1 MESAEKDGSSDGGD
15 HQTSPTLS
23 KNSYDA
29 TKEEIEDSINFIK
42 NRLSVADPKIPGETM
57 NEENI
62 KKAVEEPQSP
72 SKTDVDS
79 EQCEMKVEKKEETRK
94 EMPQEEIS
102 KTNTEVEI
110 TKTNT
115 EVESPKKDPEVKI
128 AKAVNTEAEN
138 PKTNTE
144 VTKKDPEVEIAES
157 NAESENPLAVIECIP
172 PVRPE
177 RQKKQSVKIPE
188 WSPPKNNFF
197 SYLFGC
203 FKPRQSD

>member
-1 MESAEKDGSSDGGD
+1 
-15 HQTSPTLS
+15 
-23 KNSYDA
+23 
-29 TKEEIEDSINFIK
+29 
-42 NRLSVADPKIPGETM
+42 
-57 NEENI
+57 
-62 KKAVEEPQSP
+62 
-72 SKTDVDS
+72 
-79 EQCEMKVEKKEETRK
+79 MKVEKKEETKK
-94 EMPQEEIS
+94 EMSQEEIS
-102 KTNTEVEI
+102 KTNTEVEVEI
-110 TKTNT
+110 T
-115 EVESPKKDPEVKI
+115 
-128 AKAVNTEAEN
+128 
-138 PKTNTE
+138 KTNTE